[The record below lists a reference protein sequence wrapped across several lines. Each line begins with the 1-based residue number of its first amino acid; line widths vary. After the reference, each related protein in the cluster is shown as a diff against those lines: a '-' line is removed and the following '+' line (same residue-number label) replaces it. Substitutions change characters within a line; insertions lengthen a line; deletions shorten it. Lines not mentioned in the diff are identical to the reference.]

1 MDISSKN
8 NSIEKTVGNN
18 IKSLRI
24 QAGLTIE
31 GLTFALDIS
40 ISYTLMIQRGATS
53 ISAKLAKRIANFFN
67 IEVSQLYSD
76 KKIILTSPLKIE
88 TIYNF
93 YKENEN
99 NPKFFIKRR
108 SEYSVAAFIKNHL
121 LSDPFLKEGRD
132 VSQIITYSNEKYG
145 RALTS
150 QELSRELRRL
160 YNKGILRRI
169 DKFGNGT
176 AYKYLI
182 NNKAV

>member
-1 MDISSKN
+1 MDISLKN
-8 NSIEKTVGNN
+8 DGIEKTVGNN

-24 QAGLTIE
+24 QAGLTAE

-53 ISAKLAKRIANFFN
+53 ISSKLAKRIANFFN

-76 KKIILTSPLKIE
+76 KKIVLNQPLKVE
-88 TIYNF
+88 PIYKF

-108 SEYSVAAFIKNHL
+108 SEYSVAAFIKNYL

-132 VSQIITYSNEKYG
+132 VSEIIKYSYEKYG
-145 RALTS
+145 RELTS

-160 YNKGILRRI
+160 FNKGLLNRI

-176 AYKYLI
+176 SFKYFLI
-182 NNKAV
+182 

>member
-1 MDISSKN
+1 MDMSLKN
-8 NSIEKTVGNN
+8 NSIERTVGNN

-40 ISYTLMIQRGATS
+40 ISYTLMIQRGVTS

-76 KKIILTSPLKIE
+76 KKIVLNNPLKIE
-88 TIYNF
+88 AIYNF
-93 YKENEN
+93 YKENDN

-108 SEYSVAAFIKNHL
+108 SEYSVAAFIKNYL

-132 VSQIITYSNEKYG
+132 VSEIIKYSYEKYG
-145 RALTS
+145 RELTS

-160 YNKGILRRI
+160 YTKGILNRM
-169 DKFGNGT
+169 DKFGNGA

-182 NNKAV
+182 NKKDV

>member
-8 NSIEKTVGNN
+8 DSIEKTVGNN

-67 IEVSQLYSD
+67 IEVSQLYSE
-76 KKIILTSPLKIE
+76 KKIVLNNPQKIE
-88 TIYNF
+88 AIYNF

-108 SEYSVAAFIKNHL
+108 SEYSVAAFIKNTL
-121 LSDPFLKEGRD
+121 LSDPFLKEGQE
-132 VSQIITYSNEKYG
+132 VSEILNYSYKKYG
-145 RALTS
+145 RVLTS

-160 YNKGILRRI
+160 YTKGILLRI

-182 NNKAV
+182 NKKDV